1 MISTEQKRS
10 DPNAFDAAIE
20 AAAKHLSHC
29 RLCPRDC
36 GVNRTAGERGYC
48 GLDDKAHC
56 FREMLHRA
64 EEAELTPSHQVYFTG
79 CNLRCE
85 YCTVIEWN
93 RDPLTVPQ
101 MDVEGLVRAV
111 ERRQRQGATNVNLLG
126 GEPTVSLPGILT
138 LLRRIRTSTRV
149 VLNSNMYYNE
159 CVDGLLQ
166 GLVDVCLADL
176 KCGNRRCA
184 AALLDAE
191 DYADVAKRNLRMADK
206 HMDLIVRHLILPGHM
221 ECCTKP
227 VLQWLAAEL
236 PYVKV
241 SLRTNYVPPIEAAY
255 APKQYVTSR
264 EAEAVMCLA
273 RDMGLHLIQ

>member
-1 MISTEQKRS
+1 
-10 DPNAFDAAIE
+10 
-20 AAAKHLSHC
+20 
-29 RLCPRDC
+29 
-36 GVNRTAGERGYC
+36 
-48 GLDDKAHC
+48 LDDKAHC
-56 FREMLHRA
+56 FREMLHWA

-85 YCTVIEWN
+85 YCTVSEWN
-93 RDPLTVPQ
+93 QEPLTVAE
-101 MDVEGLVRAV
+101 MDLEGRVRAV
-111 ERRQRQGATNVNLLG
+111 ERRQRQGAKNVNLLG
-126 GEPTVSLPGILT
+126 GEPTVSLPGILV
-138 LLRRIRTSTRV
+138 LLRRIRTSTQV

-191 DYADVAKRNLRMADK
+191 DYVDVAQRNLRMADR
-206 HMDLIVRHLILPGHM
+206 HTDLIVRHLVLPGHM

-236 PYVKV
+236 PRVKV
-241 SLRTNYVPPIEAAY
+241 SLRMNYVPPIEGAF
-255 APKQYVTSR
+255 APKQYLTSH
-264 EAEAVMCLA
+264 EAEAAVCLA